1 MAGIIQRIYRVVPA
15 VRKHIV
21 PQEALAGAG
30 VAVSV
35 EESAEG
41 GVVIS
46 GLQVIEARF
55 GVVVVTAVAQGVDG
69 CQAAGGGQGA
79 AVGVVGVAGHC
90 GTGGIDQMDDVAL
103 QVQNIVVGRGNRCA
117 ACGRGQI
124 QQVRTSVRIVEEVQ
138 GIGRAALR
146 EALPQELPRGV
157 GVVMPNAV
165 HNISVAR
172 HFEGACD
179 REIRTFPAKGDGF
192 LTSFEM
198 TGEASEQITL

>member
-1 MAGIIQRIYRVVPA
+1 MACTTIA
-15 VRKHIV
+15 VCID
-21 PQEALAGAG
+21 
-30 VAVSV
+30 
-35 EESAEG
+35 ESAEG

-69 CQAAGGGQGA
+69 CQAAGGSQGA

-90 GTGGIDQMDDVAL
+90 GTGGVDQVDDVAL

-117 ACGRGQI
+117 ACGRSQI
-124 QQVRTSVRIVEEVQ
+124 QQVRTSVQIVEEVQ
-138 GIGRAALR
+138 SVGRAALR

-157 GVVMPNAV
+157 GVIVPNAV

-179 REIRTFPAKGDGF
+179 REIRTSPAKADGF

>member
-1 MAGIIQRIYRVVPA
+1 MAYRAVFT

-41 GVVIS
+41 GVVVS

-55 GVVVVTAVAQGVDG
+55 GVVVVAAVAQGVDG

-90 GTGGIDQMDDVAL
+90 GTGGVDQMDDVAL

-117 ACGRGQI
+117 AGGRGQI

-157 GVVMPNAV
+157 GVVVPNAV
-165 HNISVAR
+165 HKLFSDSSFRGSLRPRNPYFPCKSRRIS
-172 HFEGACD
+172 HFV
-179 REIRTFPAKGDGF
+179 RNDGR
-192 LTSFEM
+192 SF
-198 TGEASEQITL
+198 